1 MIKIDIDAKTKKD
14 IEEMYLRDA
23 RSAGTGLFKIL
34 SRPDVKAELQKEHT
48 AIYNTLYHSSTGD
61 LKEKE
66 VEKLLLAD
74 QKELRNYISMFGRY
88 SGSTDK
94 SDYLL
99 NSVFKYKNFANRR
112 IAYHISSK
120 RNVTVC
126 PYCNRQYVFTVI
138 PSKGRVRPQ
147 FDHYFPKKD
156 YPYLALSLYNMIP
169 SCSICNMAKSSLDTR
184 NYPILYPFDEE
195 MGYSAKFEFRIK
207 EKGNFVQVL
216 QGLSD
221 QFEIHL
227 DSTQAA
233 KAAEIQCQMEEL
245 HLDALYNEHTDY
257 VKDIIRSKYVNT
269 SNRIREIQ
277 RSFPKL
283 FHSCDEVKNM
293 LYMTDLRKEYW
304 GKRPLSKLTHDIDK
318 QLEDGA
324 SHYVKRTT

>member
-14 IEEMYLRDA
+14 IEGTYLEDA
-23 RSAGTGLFKIL
+23 HSARTGLFQML
-34 SRPDVKAELQKEHT
+34 SRPDVKTKLQKEHT
-48 AIYNTLYHSSTGD
+48 AIYKILYHSMTGN
-61 LKEKE
+61 LEEKE

-74 QKELRNYISMFGRY
+74 QKELKNYISKFGSY
-88 SGSTDK
+88 AGSMKK

-99 NSVFKYKNFANRR
+99 NSVFKYKNFANRK
-112 IAYHISSK
+112 IAYHISIK

-156 YPYLALSLYNMIP
+156 YPYLALSLYNLIP
-169 SCSICNMAKSSLDTR
+169 SCSICNMAKSSLDTYCR
-184 NYPILYPFDEE
+184 PILYPFDEE

-269 SNRIREIQ
+269 PNRIREIQ
-277 RSFPKL
+277 RSFPQL

-324 SHYVKRTT
+324 IHYVKRTT